1 MKRYSM
7 IVTAVTGAVGVFV
20 TSGASATIIDFDNL
34 ADETVISNQYPEATF
49 SSSAG
54 NVNLAILH
62 GSNHTP
68 PSILCTGP
76 AGGSQTC
83 VEDTY
88 IDFTVAVTD
97 LTFWAIQANAP
108 GVTAQFNVFE
118 NDTFAATVDLV
129 SSGGNPNDEF
139 VDLSSFSNVTRLEI
153 VNILRDDA
161 AESGIGWDTFT
172 FTPIP
177 EPATLSLLV
186 LGGLLAIRHRH

>member
-7 IVTAVTGAVGVFV
+7 IVTALAGVVGVLV
-20 TSGASATIIDFDNL
+20 TSGAWADIIDFDNL
-34 ADETVISNQYPEATF
+34 ADDTVISSQYPQATF

-54 NVNLAILH
+54 NVNFAIMH
-62 GSNHTP
+62 HVNHTP

-76 AGGSQTC
+76 VGGSQNC

-88 IDFTVAVTD
+88 IDFTLPVTD
-97 LTFWAIQANAP
+97 LTFWAIQANVA

-118 NDTFAATVDLV
+118 NDAFAAAIDLV
-129 SSGGNPNDEF
+129 SSGGDPNNEF

-153 VNILRDDA
+153 VNILIEP
-161 AESGIGWDTFT
+161 AENGMGWDTFT

-177 EPATLSLLV
+177 EPATLSLLA
-186 LGGLLAIRHRH
+186 LGGLLAIRRRR